1 MTRVRLPLQHWIS
14 VLAVGLVIA
23 SFGTSTFA
31 DDLYGRIRGVV
42 NDSSGGVVAGVQV
55 TATNVNSGVAKTV
68 TSGADGSFEF
78 LQLAAPGNYSV
89 QAEQKGFKTY
99 RVDAIPLKL
108 NQIYVLNV
116 ALELGAITESLIVRA
131 DQAQVESTSIQL
143 GRDIG
148 ADTVVDLPL
157 NGRNWVQLQ
166 QTLPGVVAASDRF
179 GTNYATNGGRS
190 QANSYLVNGTD
201 ANDLP
206 LNQLQIIPNPD
217 AIAEVNLITNTINPE
232 YGRNGGAILNAT
244 TKSGTNQFH
253 GDVFEFFRD
262 TGLNTKNFFSRSTT
276 VFHRNQFGGT
286 VGGPFV
292 KDKLFGFFSYQGTRA
307 RQPQPGA
314 GAGTTTVFTAAERSG
329 NFSNGSGTSPF
340 TGNSA
345 VPFVGENGQTF
356 PANSPYSR
364 IFPTANILSSDLN
377 LFSMNFRI
385 G

>member
-1 MTRVRLPLQHWIS
+1 MPLAQLFPRGMKVIRVLLILRRGIS
-14 VLAVGLVIA
+14 VLAVGVLLA
-23 SFGTSTFA
+23 SFGASTFA
-31 DDLYGRIRGVV
+31 DDLDGRSRGVV
-42 NDSSGGVVAGVQV
+42 NDSSGGAVANVQV
-55 TATNVNSGVAKTV
+55 TATNVDTGVAKAV

-99 RVDAIPLKL
+99 RVDAIHLKL
-108 NQIYVLNV
+108 NQIYILNV
-116 ALELGAITESLIVRA
+116 ALELGALTESVTVEA
-131 DQAQVESTSIQL
+131 GQAQVEATSIQL
-143 GRDIG
+143 GRDID
-148 ADTVVDLPL
+148 ANTVVDLPL

-206 LNQLQIIPNPD
+206 LNSLPIVPNPD
-217 AIAEVNLITNTINPE
+217 SIAEVNLITKTINPG
-232 YGRNGGAILNAT
+232 YGRKGGAILNAT
-244 TKSGTNQFH
+244 TKSGPNQFH
-253 GDVFEFFRD
+253 GDVFEVFRD
-262 TGLNTKNFFSRSTT
+262 NALNSRNFFSRSTT

-286 VGGPFV
+286 VGGPFF
-292 KDKLFGFFSYQGTRA
+292 KPKLFGFFSYQGTRA

-329 NFSNGSGTSPF
+329 NFSNGSWPSPF
-340 TGNSA
+340 TRNSA
-345 VPFVGENGQTF
+345 VPLVGENVQTF

-364 IFPTANILSSDLN
+364 IFPT
-377 LFSMNFRI
+377 
-385 G
+385 